1 MVWMLRSFNEWPA
14 RPNSNNLVQTF
25 WAQPGIASKKCYEK
39 VDPVALE
46 PYTAFRTIAL
56 DKGGQDAVRPI
67 GIGEILRKFIGKTR
81 SKLLRVDVCEAVGV
95 RQTRSGQE
103 NGSEAAF
110 TAATKIDGL
119 LSIEC
124 MLQIDA
130 SNAFKS
136 MNREIIPHN
145 AHFKFLKNPLL
156 NNEHVP

>member
-1 MVWMLRSFNEWPA
+1 M
-14 RPNSNNLVQTF
+14 
-25 WAQPGIASKKCYEK
+25 
-39 VDPVALE
+39 ALE
-46 PYTAFRTIAL
+46 PYTAFRTISL
-56 DKGGQDAVRPI
+56 DKGGVDAVRPI
-67 GIGEILRKFIGKTR
+67 GIGEILRKFIRKTR

-110 TAATKIDGL
+110 TAATNTDGL

-145 AHFKFLKNPLL
+145 AHFMCLKNPLL
-156 NNEHVP
+156 NDEHVP